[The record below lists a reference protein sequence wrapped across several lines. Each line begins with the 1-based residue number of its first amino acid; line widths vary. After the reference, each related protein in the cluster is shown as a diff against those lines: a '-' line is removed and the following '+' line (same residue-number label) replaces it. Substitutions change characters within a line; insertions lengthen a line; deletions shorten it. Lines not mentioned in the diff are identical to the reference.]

1 MIIDTHAH
9 YDDHA
14 FDEDREQVIEELHN
28 RDITAVN
35 VGATFDSALTAFD
48 LSQKYPHIYSSIG
61 VHPDEVGGL
70 TEDAMQTLL
79 RLSQNEKVVSIGE
92 IGLDYHWMV
101 QPKEIQQQWFIRQI
115 ALAKEAGLP
124 INIHSRDAAKDTFDI
139 VKSENAGDYG
149 GIVHCYSYSVELAR
163 EYLKLGFHFGIG
175 GTCTYK
181 NARVVKEVVTELPI
195 EAIVLETDSPY
206 LAPTPHRGER
216 NDSRN
221 LVYVAE
227 AIAQL
232 KGLATEEVIDITC
245 RNAREVYP
253 KLAICQ

>member
-14 FDEDREQVIEELHN
+14 FDEDRELVIGELQKE
-28 RDITAVN
+28 DIIAVN

-48 LSQKYPHIYSSIG
+48 LSQRYPHIYASVG
-61 VHPDEVGGL
+61 VHPDEVGGMS
-70 TEDAMQTLL
+70 EDACAKLL
-79 RLSQNEKVVSIGE
+79 ELSRNEKVVSIGE

-101 QPKEIQQQWFIRQI
+101 QPKEVQQKWFVRQI

-124 INIHSRDAAKDTFDI
+124 INIHSRDAAQDTFDI
-139 VKSENAGDYG
+139 VKRENAGANG
-149 GIVHCYSYSVELAR
+149 GIVHCYSYSVEIAR

-181 NARVVKEVVTELPI
+181 NARVVKEVVADLPL
-195 EAIVLETDSPY
+195 EAIVLETDCPY

-221 LVYVAE
+221 LTYVAQ
-227 AIAQL
+227 AIAEI
-232 KGLATEEVIDITC
+232 KGLTTEEVIEAC
-245 RNAREVYP
+245 ARNARTVYP
-253 KLAICQ
+253 KL